1 MWLKKTVE
9 LGNQLKPYIYA
20 APLTHTALWQ
30 GRILK
35 TWKNLHKDKYEENL
49 REYHPHI
56 IILMKKSISKKLT
69 NDIYVYMKISIKT
82 FLYIFTD
89 FSPMSKYMLFL
100 TLFPAPT
107 CVSWVTFF
115 IIKKILSRWKWRIT
129 KSKIWNLP
137 NFWGSVYTVIAITFE
152 RFSNLRTSGRHSK
165 VTNDAIS
172 KKQTESD
179 IRLKIEKGKKIS
191 SKLFQIFF
199 QTILSKWFW
208 LDLTI

>member
-1 MWLKKTVE
+1 
-9 LGNQLKPYIYA
+9 
-20 APLTHTALWQ
+20 
-30 GRILK
+30 
-35 TWKNLHKDKYEENL
+35 
-49 REYHPHI
+49 
-56 IILMKKSISKKLT
+56 MKKGNKW
-69 NDIYVYMKISIKT
+69 YVLKIGIKS

-115 IIKKILSRWKWRIT
+115 IIKEYLSRYLLIT
-129 KSKIWNLP
+129 ENEELQNRKYKKMP

-172 KKQTESD
+172 KKQNESD
-179 IRLKIEKGKKIS
+179 IKLKIKKGKETNGWYFS
-191 SKLFQIFF
+191 AQNLFKLASRPYSVNDFDCTSPFKALYQ
-199 QTILSKWFW
+199 
-208 LDLTI
+208 

>member
-1 MWLKKTVE
+1 MVE

-20 APLTHTALWQ
+20 APLTTTALWQ
-30 GRILK
+30 DRILK

-49 REYHPHI
+49 HEYHPYI
-56 IILMKKSISKKLT
+56 IIHVKKNQYEKGNKW
-69 NDIYVYMKISIKT
+69 YVLKIGIKS

-115 IIKKILSRWKWRIT
+115 IITNNWKWRIL
-129 KSKIWNLP
+129 KSIAWILP
-137 NFWGSVYTVIAITFE
+137 IFWGSVYTVIAITFE

-165 VTNDAIS
+165 VTNDAMS
-172 KKQTESD
+172 KKQNESD
-179 IRLKIEKGKKIS
+179 IKLKIEKGKKTNGYS
-191 SKLFQIFF
+191 GR
-199 QTILSKWFW
+199 
-208 LDLTI
+208 